1 MLERPRIIDVERKP
15 RKCPKYGERVVDII
29 YGTGD
34 MTEIEFVMEYRRE
47 GIMGGDSI
55 PRRPPIW
62 ACSCGCK
69 RFRKVNLDGTD
80 VPVKVK
86 MLNRRTKQ
94 EQSQVRLNYALQ
106 EGGRPKVNNEIIETE
121 RLLLRRWKLSDAD
134 ALCKYACDPE
144 VGPHA
149 GWPPHKSVEESKMI
163 IREVF
168 TNDFT
173 WAVVLKKTNEPIG
186 CMGYYP
192 FGKSNIEIGKNDAE
206 VGYWMVK
213 PHWNKGY
220 CTEA

>member
-15 RKCPKYGERVVDII
+15 RKCPKCGERVVDII

-106 EGGRPKVNNEIIETE
+106 AGGRPNVKDIRKKLASLSNWET
-121 RLLLRRWKLSDAD
+121 DM
-134 ALCKYACDPE
+134 
-144 VGPHA
+144 V
-149 GWPPHKSVEESKMI
+149 SKN
-163 IREVF
+163 F
-168 TNDFT
+168 GH
-173 WAVVLKKTNEPIG
+173 P
-186 CMGYYP
+186 GYTSQP
-192 FGKSNIEIGKNDAE
+192 L
-206 VGYWMVK
+206 
-213 PHWNKGY
+213 
-220 CTEA
+220 